1 MYGDF
6 WRGFTDSLRGIRTLC
21 EIAIHPPLYGLYM
34 RIITLNVGIGL
45 GIHGTFHIIHRVLAT
60 AHLPSVYSL
69 FLSSI
74 ILVLWS
80 LPFYLVSLLCNA
92 IYTND
97 VVARYIQ
104 TYGSIPFRQAYSCY
118 ERYSMYVVNKFYY
131 QVVVILLTL
140 ETVALSHIP
149 YLGPILDWSLASLV
163 YSYYSWEYSW
173 SAGKIPHS
181 SRYPLFESRWAY
193 HLGFGSILGLIQCTC
208 SFFVGYHII
217 SALYPVYSMTGIALF
232 TPPKTIPTHQKGLW
246 LFRIP
251 VAYTNRIVKGVVS
264 WIERHTS
271 VTSVK
276 SQKRKRRR

>member
-1 MYGDF
+1 MHICVDF
-6 WRGFTDSLRGIRTLC
+6 WRGFKDSLRGIRTLC
-21 EIAIHPPLYGLYM
+21 EIAIHPPLYTMYL

-45 GIHGTFHIIHRVLAT
+45 SIHGLFYLIRYILSTSPVSSI
-60 AHLPSVYSL
+60 YSI
-69 FLSSI
+69 FLSGF

-80 LPFYLVSLLCNA
+80 TPFYLVSLLCNA

-104 TYGSIPFRQAYSCY
+104 TYGSIPFRQTYSCY
-118 ERYSMYVVNKFYY
+118 TRYSMYVVNKFYY

-140 ETVALSHIP
+140 ETSLLSYIP
-149 YLGPILDWSLASLV
+149 YIGPILDCSLASLV

-208 SFFVGYHII
+208 NFFVGYHII

-232 TPPKTIPTHQKGLW
+232 TPPETIPTQQKGLW

-271 VTSVK
+271 VTSH
-276 SQKRKRRR
+276 KRKRRR